1 MPTLLRLMGPCV
13 REERKIVEIPWE
25 GREILLP
32 AAFLWWS
39 RSERN
44 DVFLRG
50 ERNALHC
57 ENWAAAA
64 IRPAGKWFASESR
77 YFGRHFVVFGRLP
90 DIDTG

>member
-1 MPTLLRLMGPCV
+1 MGPCV
-13 REERKIVEIPWE
+13 REERKIAEIPWG

-50 ERNALHC
+50 ERYALHR

-64 IRPAGKWFASESR
+64 IRPANGLPAKVGISAAGYR
-77 YFGRHFVVFGRLP
+77 YRLEKK
-90 DIDTG
+90 